1 MNTAELNRLIKQ
13 TSIDRRVAFE
23 EFSIYT
29 VDDAIM
35 FNRQLNALK
44 QFEFLVK
51 DQSESVIA
59 C

>member
-1 MNTAELNRLIKQ
+1 MSLGSRDVNTAEF
-13 TSIDRRVAFE
+13 DRRVAFE

-35 FNRQLNALK
+35 FIRQLDALK